1 MAKQIA
7 RLLKAD
13 IQETSD
19 LKSIAKMLSKKGR
32 GGDTMLAHI
41 TPKEAR
47 ILKEAG
53 GAGTVNP
60 DTGLMEFYD
69 EYGYTPDW
77 SETQQNILSTI
88 APQQPYMDTSG
99 FEGVGEEL
107 LGDAA
112 IKQYEGSAFPYTP
125 GGNYQ
130 YVGQDVGDQFI
141 KEFPYGM
148 SPLYDL
154 SVAQN
159 AAAGVPAA
167 EAPVVP
173 AGMSFAAEQIPAAR
187 QAAIEAGIY
196 APPTQPGLAQRA
208 GDILSAIKAGGGDV
222 VEYLKKNPELL
233 RLAGAG
239 AGAVTSAQR
248 IKQAEK
254 QIQQATQEQKQVGQP
269 YQKAGQELQRAAMAG
284 ELTPQSAQA
293 YQALQ
298 AQMRQGI
305 EARGGVGV
313 AQAQAQ
319 MEAFRQSLLQN
330 QYNYGLQV
338 AQIGDQI
345 ALGAIKTG
353 LQLDQNLQ
361 QLAQQYTTNLLA
373 IAGGIAPQKAQQ

>member
-53 GAGTVNP
+53 GAGTINP

-69 EYGYTPDW
+69 GDW
-77 SETQQNILSTI
+77 SIPSSYSYGADYAASQYQPETYTASMPEQSPIFDVT
-88 APQQPYMDTSG
+88 
-99 FEGVGEEL
+99 
-107 LGDAA
+107 
-112 IKQYEGSAFPYTP
+112 QYQTP
-125 GGNYQ
+125 GGYQ
-130 YVGQDVGDQFI
+130 APAQAETPAFNAPAYTG
-141 KEFPYGM
+141 GM
-148 SPLYDL
+148 FDYTLPET
-154 SVAQN
+154 
-159 AAAGVPAA
+159 AAAAQAIDYSQLPYAPFAGAPAAAPVAAQAPVPQFGVPAVTAPAPSPVA
-167 EAPVVP
+167 EGAVT
-173 AGMSFAAEQIPAAR
+173 
-187 QAAIEAGIY
+187 
-196 APPTQPGLAQRA
+196 PTQPGLAQKA
-208 GDILSAIKAGGGDV
+208 GDILNAVKAGGGDV

-233 RLAGAG
+233 KLAMAG
-239 AGAVTSAQR
+239 TGAVAGRVQAQ
-248 IKQAEK
+248 QAAK
-254 QIQQATQEQKQVGQP
+254 QIQQATQEQKQLGQP
-269 YQKAGQELQRAAMAG
+269 YQKAGQEMQRAALAG

-298 AQMRQGI
+298 AQMRQGV

-319 MEAFRQSLLQN
+319 MEAFRQTLLQN

-338 AQIGDQI
+338 AQIGDQY
-345 ALGAIKTG
+345 AAGAIRTG
-353 LQLDQNLQ
+353 LQMDQNLQ
-361 QLAQQYTTNLLA
+361 QATDRKSTRLNSSHVSESRMPSSA
-373 IAGGIAPQKAQQ
+373 